1 MQQRQA
7 SKARERCRARSR
19 YSDRKSFKGCVKS
32 FGPLT
37 LCVFTDQQPTL
48 LYPDRV
54 SSQSKP
60 SRCISVLIFRRRRER
75 ELVYRLL
82 RGLRGRFENDSDV
95 SRLSRQA
102 GRGRARKKSLWSRQ
116 NRRELCTES
125 TAFLHCNKMT
135 TRTFCCAPNRFDA
148 FFSNITS
155 TNLHV
160 MACHVSVRS
169 SELNQYAI
177 MSPRFP
183 L

>member
-95 SRLSRQA
+95 SRQA
-102 GRGRARKKSLWSRQ
+102 GRQAVGGPARKVCGQ
-116 NRRELCTES
+116 D
-125 TAFLHCNKMT
+125 
-135 TRTFCCAPNRFDA
+135 RTDENYARNLPHFC
-148 FFSNITS
+148 IVTK
-155 TNLHV
+155 
-160 MACHVSVRS
+160 
-169 SELNQYAI
+169 
-177 MSPRFP
+177 
-183 L
+183 